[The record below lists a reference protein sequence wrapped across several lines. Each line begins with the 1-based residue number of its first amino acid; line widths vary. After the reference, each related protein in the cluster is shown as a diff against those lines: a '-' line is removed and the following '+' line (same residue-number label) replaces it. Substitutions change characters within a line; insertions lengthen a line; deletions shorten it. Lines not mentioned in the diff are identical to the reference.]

1 MMIDVA
7 LCEIHVRAKLGE
19 RTLKT
24 FRRSDRAQ
32 RTDERV
38 AQRLQRQ
45 LFARKNILKIKRFVR
60 AFDNFSGAIVT
71 PDAPHQLEIRLA
83 GILGN
88 KDVASAAKVAW
99 PLTQRAPGQQELVPK
114 RCLSIHEHHI
124 QPMLEMEILKSVVE
138 QQCVD
143 LPFLDGE
150 PAAFHP
156 VFVHQHD
163 HVF

>member
-7 LCEIHVRAKLGE
+7 LCEIHVRAEFGK
-19 RTLKT
+19 RALKT
-24 FRRSDRAQ
+24 FRGSNRAQ

-60 AFDNFSGAIVT
+60 ALDNFCGAIVT
-71 PDAPHQLEIRLA
+71 PDPSHQLEVRLA
-83 GILGN
+83 GVFRN
-88 KDVASAAKVAW
+88 ENVAGAAQIAR
-99 PLTQRAPGQQELVPK
+99 PLTQRAPGKQELVPK
-114 RCLSIHEHHI
+114 GCLSIHEHHV

-143 LPFLDGE
+143 LPFIDGE